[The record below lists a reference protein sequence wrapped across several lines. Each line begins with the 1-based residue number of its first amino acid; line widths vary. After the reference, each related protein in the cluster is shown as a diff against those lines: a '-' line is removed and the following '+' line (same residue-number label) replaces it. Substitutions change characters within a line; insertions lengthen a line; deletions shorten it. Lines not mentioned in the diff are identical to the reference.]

1 MKKVRSVLSRYRLML
16 NVLALVF
23 VLSTFA
29 APVPGQGSG
38 PGWDCDPPGCWN
50 WNQEQGCS
58 NCQKC
63 CVHPQNGYFCIAVPF
78 NECNAV

>member
-29 APVPGQGSG
+29 APVPAQG
-38 PGWDCDPPGCWN
+38 PGWNFEDGCWN
-50 WNQEQGCS
+50 WNQEQGCI
-58 NCQKC
+58 NCQRC
-63 CVHPQNGYFCIAVPF
+63 CVHPENEYACIAIP
-78 NECNAV
+78 CNVQ